1 MLYLALYFSDN
12 FLGKVNFITAVRAF
26 LFFSFVVFGASA
38 QSQTWYGP
46 IDSTTNILLKNRYV
60 ELQATSA
67 MYDMYNFDFARAER
81 QYKYLRNQYGW
92 HPLPY
97 FLLGLNYWWQM
108 LPYVDDERWDKK
120 FLAYMDTAQ
129 VLAHKLYNE
138 ANQIE
143 GAFFLAATYAFQGRL
158 YSERQQWTKASFAG
172 KNALKYLEECK
183 GQEDFSPELLFG
195 DALFNYYAE
204 WVPENYP
211 FLKPIMVFF
220 PKGNKELGIEQL
232 KTNARNAFY
241 TRTEAQYFLMR
252 ILHDEN
258 NDLRGAMQVAQYL
271 RTQYPNNAYFH
282 RYYVRLLYHMGRY
295 SEVIE
300 DGGLI
305 LERLDK
311 GMPGYEYH
319 SGRYAAFF
327 MGHIYEMRHDYDSAR
342 RLFNLALDYGKRANA
357 TEMGYYIYAVVHL
370 GRIAMAEKDYV
381 QAQTHYK
388 EVKSI
393 TKRNHAANQEAR
405 EKLAEIKKLL

>member
-1 MLYLALYFSDN
+1 MPEAFNNYMQIFFPIHRLSPKQLLSILFIVFS
-12 FLGKVNFITAVRAF
+12 LTTM
-26 LFFSFVVFGASA
+26 A
-38 QSQTWYGP
+38 QEWKGP
-46 IDSTTNILLKNRYV
+46 VDSTSDILLKNRYV
-60 ELQATSA
+60 ELQATAA
-67 MYDMYNFDFARAER
+67 MYDMYNFDFDKAER
-81 QYKYLRNQYGW
+81 QYRYLKRQYGW

-97 FLLGLNYWWQM
+97 FLLGLNYWWRM
-108 LPYVDDERWDKK
+108 LPYVNDDRWDAK

-129 VLAHKLYNE
+129 VLAHKLYKD
-138 ANQIE
+138 ANKIE
-143 GAFFLAATYAFQGRL
+143 GAFFLSATYAFQGRL
-158 YSERQQWTKASFAG
+158 YSDRQQWTKASFAG

-183 GQEDFSPELLFG
+183 GQEEFSPELLFG

-271 RTQYPNNAYFH
+271 RDMYPNNAYFH

-295 SEVIE
+295 KEVMI
-300 DGGLI
+300 DGQLI
-305 LERLDK
+305 LDRLNA
-311 GMPGYEYH
+311 GMPGYEYN

-327 MGHIYEMRHDYDSAR
+327 MGHIHEMRYEYEEAKQ
-342 RLFNLALDYGKRANA
+342 LFTLALEYGKKADA
-357 TEMGYYIYAVVHL
+357 TEMGYYIYSLLHL
-370 GRIAMAEKDYV
+370 GRIAMIEKDKTKAEY
-381 QAQTHYK
+381 YFK
-388 EVKSI
+388 EVRSI
-393 TKRNHAANQEAR
+393 TKNSHAANKEAK
-405 EKLAEIKKLL
+405 EKLSELKKI